1 MPKVK
6 KHRKSNKLNG
16 KRGGRPKT
24 KVDGTS
30 EVSDDNDSDDNDP
43 DFFCGAQPRNNDN
56 SSTSFIMQLK
66 MLQMVVD
73 AASTCDCSRPRYK
86 IQIASFQGFNCHLVM
101 TCSCGNQ
108 KTIWAAPENF
118 DEACLLACKLSGI
131 KQGQIQDFMTFMNF
145 GYENDNGQTFTV
157 NIYGRRLTRLSQEL
171 DIKLDCM
178 KKQDEEK
185 FFNQILAATDTEVV
199 KVETDGMYPIRN
211 NSGICV
217 SSVMGSINGE
227 KKIICK

>member
-1 MPKVK
+1 
-6 KHRKSNKLNG
+6 
-16 KRGGRPKT
+16 
-24 KVDGTS
+24 
-30 EVSDDNDSDDNDP
+30 
-43 DFFCGAQPRNNDN
+43 
-56 SSTSFIMQLK
+56 

-185 FFNQILAATDTEVV
+185 FFNQILAATDTEVA

-217 SSVMGSINGE
+217 SSVMGSIHGE

>member
-1 MPKVK
+1 MPKIK
-6 KHRKSNKLNG
+6 KNRKSNRLNG

-24 KVDGTS
+24 KNSD
-30 EVSDDNDSDDNDP
+30 VSDDDDSDDNDP